1 MLVGRHVQADNLLHT
16 LNLSFNDLGPWGA
29 ATLSEGLAGNRSLLR
44 LELEDCRLV
53 QWGSSTVAGREGSWR
68 SAFPRAKGWK
78 KAGPAPPS
86 ADPLDMEGLAK
97 LTAALGK
104 NLKIQ
109 HVNMKWNQVGAE
121 GAALVAD
128 MMVTNTT
135 ITSLLLAHN
144 KVGKEGATALAA
156 VLSSQVVRVEAY
168 PQLLA
173 VLGVTAVSRVV
184 VEGEERGEGGKE
196 GVG

>member
-1 MLVGRHVQADNLLHT
+1 
-16 LNLSFNDLGPWGA
+16 
-29 ATLSEGLAGNRSLLR
+29 
-44 LELEDCRLV
+44 
-53 QWGSSTVAGREGSWR
+53 
-68 SAFPRAKGWK
+68 
-78 KAGPAPPS
+78 
-86 ADPLDMEGLAK
+86 MEGLAK

-121 GAALVAD
+121 GAALVAE
-128 MMVTNTT
+128 MMATNTT

-173 VLGVTAVSRVV
+173 VLGVTAVSRVM
-184 VEGEERGEGGKE
+184 EGEEGEKE